1 MNRPAEGKNRK
12 GERGSVLAMT
22 ALSMLSLL
30 LAAGMAIDIS
40 HFYTAKAELQ
50 NAADA
55 AALGAASQLN
65 SSSGGIQMAVTEA
78 TKTLNNYDFNSAVT
92 ITGANVTFATNL
104 NGTYVDS
111 ATAQVSAATIR
122 FAKVT
127 LSPKPVDTTLLALVM
142 ARTQNLSATATAG
155 MSVGLTMNK
164 FYTAFA
170 FIESAA
176 APLVRGSSY
185 TLDAKAYNDT
195 TPGSYRVLAGP
206 DGDLILTGQ
215 IHAYGYIGTDYNLAQ
230 LPGTSPAGNLTAP
243 SMCRYAQI
251 GTNTRFGDYTVHPG
265 ANATDE
271 PPDTIVQENIT
282 LAQYR
287 TFQGAGTIQPVP
299 GVASTM
305 QLENRR
311 IMTLPISLNTSPAYN
326 VAARTVNANRLGA
339 FFIKRKVGLDCKL
352 EVEYVGA
359 PLVVPEGTFTPGS
372 TQMSELTIPV
382 LYK

>member
-1 MNRPAEGKNRK
+1 MTRSAERRDRK

-55 AALGAASQLN
+55 AALAAASQLN

-78 TKTLNNYDFNSAVT
+78 TKSLNNYDFAVPVT
-92 ITGANVTFATNL
+92 ITAPNVTFSNNL

-111 ATAQVSAATIR
+111 TTAQGSATTIR

-127 LSPKPVDTTLLALVM
+127 LSPKPVDATLLALVM
-142 ARTQNLSATATAG
+142 SRTQNIGATATAG

-164 FYTAFA
+164 FYTAYA

-176 APLVRGSSY
+176 APLVRGQSY
-185 TLDAKAYNDT
+185 ALDAKSYNDAA
-195 TPGSYRVLAGP
+195 PNSYRVLAGP
-206 DGDLILTGQ
+206 DGDLIVTGQ
-215 IHAYGYIGTDYNLAQ
+215 IHAYGYIGTDYNLA
-230 LPGTSPAGNLTAP
+230 LLNGTSPSGNLQAA

-251 GTNTRFGDYTVHPG
+251 GTNTRFGDYSVHTG
-265 ANATDE
+265 SNSTDQ

-287 TFQGAGTIQPVP
+287 TLQGAGTIQPVS
-299 GVASTM
+299 GVASNK
-305 QLENRR
+305 QVENRR
-311 IMTLPISLNTSPAYN
+311 IMTLPISLNTSPDYN
-326 VAARTVNANRLGA
+326 VSARTIKANRLGA
-339 FFIKRKVGLDCKL
+339 FFIKKKVGLDCKL
-352 EVEYVGA
+352 EVEYIGS
-359 PLVVPEGTFTPGS
+359 PLAVPEGTYTPGS

>member
-1 MNRPAEGKNRK
+1 MNRLAERKNRK

-22 ALSMLSLL
+22 ALSMLSML
-30 LAAGMAIDIS
+30 LAAGLAIDIS

-55 AALGAASQLN
+55 AALAAASQLN
-65 SSSGGIQMAVTEA
+65 SSSGGIQLAVTEA
-78 TKTLNNYDFNSAVT
+78 TKSLNNYDFSNPVT
-92 ITGANVTFATNL
+92 ITGANVTFSNNL

-111 ATAQVSAATIR
+111 ATAQGSATTMR

-127 LSPKPVDTTLLALVM
+127 LSPKPVDATLLAIVI
-142 ARTQNLSATATAG
+142 ARTQNLTATATAG

-170 FIESAA
+170 FIESTSL
-176 APLVRGSSY
+176 PLVRGNTY
-185 TLDAKAYNDT
+185 TLDAKAYNDSGA
-195 TPGSYRVLAGP
+195 GSYRVLAGP

-215 IHAYGYIGTDYNLAQ
+215 IHAYGYIGSDYNVAVLSA
-230 LPGTSPAGNLTAP
+230 TSPSGNLSAP

-251 GTNTRFGDYTVHPG
+251 GTNTRFGDYSVHPG

-282 LAQYR
+282 VDQYR
-287 TFQGAGTIQPVP
+287 TMQGAGTIQPVT
-299 GVASTM
+299 GVSSAM
-305 QLENRR
+305 QMKNRR
-311 IMTLPISLNTSPAYN
+311 IMTLPIALNTDYN
-326 VAARTVNANRLGA
+326 VSARTVNANRLGA
-339 FFIKRKVGLDCKL
+339 FFIKRKVGTDCRL
-352 EVEYVGA
+352 EVEYIGA
-359 PLVVPEGTFTPGS
+359 PLAVPEGTYTPGS
-372 TQMSELTIPV
+372 PQMSELTIPV